1 MRKMRRGAFAAVL
14 ALVLVL
20 ALCRP
25 AGVRAQ
31 CSLIVSPQELAQLL
45 DEQPEA
51 LYVDL
56 RSEKAYNQMHIPGFS
71 LLEYDEQDV
80 LALADEEGPVVFIC
94 ATGVRS
100 AMAFNLLTAQGRDDV
115 HACIFGVIDFAEAM
129 GETQME
135 GDYVCLPCALEMKE
149 EEE

>member
-1 MRKMRRGAFAAVL
+1 MRRRQTGALAAAL
-14 ALVLVL
+14 AL
-20 ALCRP
+20 ALCLP
-25 AGVRAQ
+25 AGALSQ

-71 LLEYDEQDV
+71 LLTYDEQAV
-80 LALADEEGPVVFIC
+80 LALADGEGPVVLIC
-94 ATGVRS
+94 ETGVRS
-100 AMAFNLLTAQGRDDV
+100 AKAFNLLLAHGRDDV
-115 HACIFGVIDFAEAM
+115 HACIFGVTAYAEAM

-135 GDYVCLPCALEMKE
+135 GDYVCLPCALETKE